1 MPGPVS
7 FLTPE
12 QSARIDDGS
21 DIVVYTTS
29 PVLGPIDLPQELI
42 KPPSP
47 RSRHPRAAVKSRT
60 SFPQVIPPESPRRS
74 RTLVLCFDGTG
85 DEYDQDNSN
94 IVQFVHLLN
103 KDNSDNQMVYY
114 QAGIGTRCKHFI
126 TPIGVAISKAADMAI
141 AHGLQDHVT
150 DGYEFLMQ
158 NHRDGDKVC
167 VFVTVLQAALTEAF
181 GTEL

>member
-12 QSARIDDGS
+12 HSPILNEDS
-21 DIVVYTTS
+21 DIVVYTGS
-29 PVLGPIDLPQELI
+29 PVSELLDSSSPFYVPPKESI

-47 RSRHPRAAVKSRT
+47 VSRHPRAPLRPKT
-60 SFPQVIPPESPRRS
+60 SFPQVIPHDSPYRS

-85 DEYDQDNSN
+85 DQYDQDNSN

-114 QAGIGTRCKHFI
+114 QAGIGTHSKHFI
-126 TPIGVAISKAADMAI
+126 TPIGVAISKAADMAL
-141 AHGLQDHVT
+141 AHGLQDHIT

-158 NHRDGDKVC
+158 NYHEGDKAC
-167 VFVTVLQAALTEAF
+167 VSIRMCFMRC
-181 GTEL
+181 